1 MKKYLILTL
10 ILCQFFFA
18 FSQKEQNVKSK
29 LENVSI
35 YLNSAQVERSASMNL
50 PIGNSEI
57 VITDLSQYLN
67 ANSVR
72 ISGKGA
78 FIIQSY
84 QTKTVYPKPVE
95 TDENVIPPA
104 VQRKI
109 DVLADS
115 LEWINYEIQDKQ
127 LRNSIYQTEKAYLQK
142 SKAISDADT
151 LTSLKDGLVYFRNKM
166 LEINKEIMNNNKAEA
181 KLQKQKQGI
190 EQRLRDQQAYANS
203 LRKTTT
209 VNRAQTELRIQ
220 INAEK
225 IVNNAQI
232 SFTYNTTGVSW
243 EPYYEL
249 KIDDTSKPVELLL
262 KAKVKQFCG
271 EDWNNAKLTF
281 STGTP
286 NIYKVLPRLSPWY
299 LSYYMPVSRQTTNIS
314 DKEVYAKTES
324 AVYDYVATDDRLQ
337 SPNASYAHS
346 YNVQKQNL
354 LFAEYEVGMPYTIPS
369 DNKEVTIPLYVA
381 NLDATYSFISVPKID
396 KDAFLVANL
405 LSWEKLSLIQGEAN
419 IIFQNSS
426 VGKTH
431 IDPSVIG
438 DTLTVSLGVD
448 KRVVVERKK
457 VSDLSKNRIIGNQA
471 ERLVHMEIVVKNQ
484 HSSNIDIAI
493 KDQIP
498 VPHAQDIKVMME
510 EKSGAQHN
518 EKTGELLWN
527 LNLKP
532 NETRVL
538 SFRYLIKYDKNKSLL
553 AE

>member
-151 LTSLKDGLVYFRNKM
+151 LTSLRDGLSYFRNKM
-166 LEINKEIMNNNKAEA
+166 LEINKEIMNNNKAET

-190 EQRLRDQQAYANS
+190 EKRLRDQQAYANS
-203 LRKTTT
+203 LKKTPT

-249 KIDDTSKPVELLL
+249 KIDDTSKPVELHL
-262 KAKVKQFCG
+262 KAKVKKFSG
-271 EDWNNAKLTF
+271 EDWNK
-281 STGTP
+281 
-286 NIYKVLPRLSPWY
+286 
-299 LSYYMPVSRQTTNIS
+299 
-314 DKEVYAKTES
+314 
-324 AVYDYVATDDRLQ
+324 
-337 SPNASYAHS
+337 
-346 YNVQKQNL
+346 
-354 LFAEYEVGMPYTIPS
+354 
-369 DNKEVTIPLYVA
+369 
-381 NLDATYSFISVPKID
+381 
-396 KDAFLVANL
+396 
-405 LSWEKLSLIQGEAN
+405 EKLP
-419 IIFQNSS
+419 F
-426 VGKTH
+426 
-431 IDPSVIG
+431 
-438 DTLTVSLGVD
+438 
-448 KRVVVERKK
+448 
-457 VSDLSKNRIIGNQA
+457 
-471 ERLVHMEIVVKNQ
+471 
-484 HSSNIDIAI
+484 
-493 KDQIP
+493 
-498 VPHAQDIKVMME
+498 
-510 EKSGAQHN
+510 
-518 EKTGELLWN
+518 
-527 LNLKP
+527 
-532 NETRVL
+532 
-538 SFRYLIKYDKNKSLL
+538 
-553 AE
+553 

>member
-151 LTSLKDGLVYFRNKM
+151 LTSLRDGLSYFRNKM
-166 LEINKEIMNNNKAEA
+166 LEINKEIMNNNKAET

-190 EQRLRDQQAYANS
+190 EKRLRDQQAYANS
-203 LRKTTT
+203 LKKTPT

-225 IVNNAQI
+225 AVNNAQI
-232 SFTYNTTGVSW
+232 SFTYSTAGVSW
-243 EPYYEL
+243 KPYYEL
-249 KIDDTSKPVELLL
+249 KVDDTSKPVELLL
-262 KAKVKQFCG
+262 KAKVQQNCG

-286 NIYKVLPRLSPWY
+286 NVYKVLPRLSPWY
-299 LSYYMPVSRQTTNIS
+299 LGYYMPVSRQATNIS

-324 AVYDYVATDDRLQ
+324 AVYDYEATDERLQ

-426 VGKTH
+426 VGKTR

-484 HSSNIDIAI
+484 HPSNIDIAI

-498 VPHAQDIKVMME
+498 VPHAQDIKVILE
-510 EKSGAQHN
+510 EKSKAQHN
-518 EKTGELLWN
+518 ESTGELLWN

-538 SFRYLIKYDKNKSLL
+538 SFRYLIKYDKNKSLI